1 MRGTVCTTV
10 TTPSMRGTVCSV
22 WGILFYFPKYFK
34 VFIYGF
40 PCKESPPVK
49 RQTASFLHKLN
60 HSHKL
65 LEMAGRKQ
73 TPVTTTPSSSDS
85 SSSQQQVPSTTTA
98 VAVGGA
104 SPVLSA
110 EDAGSTIGPVLGSE
124 SQEIVLPC
132 GDGKCCVNK
141 SNYN

>member
-1 MRGTVCTTV
+1 MAGKK
-10 TTPSMRGTVCSV
+10 TTPV
-22 WGILFYFPKYFK
+22 
-34 VFIYGF
+34 
-40 PCKESPPVK
+40 
-49 RQTASFLHKLN
+49 
-60 HSHKL
+60 
-65 LEMAGRKQ
+65 
-73 TPVTTTPSSSDS
+73 TTPSSSDS
-85 SSSQQQVPSTTTA
+85 TSSTQQQVPSTTTV

-124 SQEIVLPC
+124 SQEIVLPG